1 MLTHQEVRM
10 SSTTP
15 NATTTPRTLH
25 PSAETGLV
33 EQGRA
38 AVDDIVA
45 AARGTAEE
53 IAARLPDAASATR
66 SALIEA
72 ERQIN
77 AGSDEMVAIGA
88 ALSFGFAA
96 GLLIGGSNRLIIAVA
111 LVPAAFLGG
120 SLVARLTPTR

>member
-1 MLTHQEVRM
+1 M

-15 NATTTPRTLH
+15 DATTTSRTLH
-25 PSAETGLV
+25 PAEAGL
-33 EQGRA
+33 GDRSRA
-38 AVDDIVA
+38 AMDDIVT
-45 AARGTAEE
+45 AARDSVGEV
-53 IAARLPDAASATR
+53 AARLPEAASATR

-72 ERQIN
+72 ERQIS

-120 SLVARLTPTR
+120 SLVARLTPPR